1 MGVTLVTLGA
11 LVTMLGLS
19 WGQGVHSPVLGA
31 ATMVRADYTVHSH
44 DKKVRRH
51 YRERAWIQ
59 DPVIQQVILD
69 TRIRP
74 E

>member
-11 LVTMLGLS
+11 LVTMLGAS

-44 DKKVRRH
+44 DKKVRRQLER
-51 YRERAWIQ
+51 YR
-59 DPVIQQVILD
+59 
-69 TRIRP
+69 TR
-74 E
+74 